1 MSLWDN
7 LTFLSNVA
15 ETTPTTTDVPAVVE
29 SSSTIGEEVKK
40 IWNCGIDFANSHS
53 KVFAIIIS
61 GVVALGLIGFI
72 IFIVKKIKCKK
83 HCKRYYKKKR

>member
-40 IWNCGIDFANSHS
+40 FGI
-53 KVFAIIIS
+53 VE
-61 GVVALGLIGFI
+61 LILQ
-72 IFIVKKIKCKK
+72 IVILK
-83 HCKRYYKKKR
+83 YLQL